1 MVESTYNKLI
11 EDVIII
17 NIIIIIVE
25 STYSNLMEDMISY

>member
-1 MVESTYNKLI
+1 MVESTYNNLD

>member
-1 MVESTYNKLI
+1 MVESTYNNLI